1 MQSFH
6 LDSNIPDMKNRPQFP
21 LLITAFM
28 VVTALGMVGCS
39 TPVRLLDFR
48 APSDSLSVNQTGTFS
63 ASINADASQPV
74 ATTWNFGDNAT
85 AQGTSASH
93 SFSKPGDYTVR
104 FTASNKKNVVDT
116 TAVVRVFIPPV
127 PAQIT
132 SVSADNMSP
141 DTHSS
146 VRFQA
151 NVRGDSPVTYN
162 WNFGDGSTST
172 SSSPTHTFA
181 NPGSYTVSLNASNR
195 AGKDS
200 RTMTLNVSLYEAAIC
215 REITEMNAAFFGR
228 NSSVLSDEAKAAL
241 QDNLEILNE
250 CPNMSVRVETFS
262 APGERHAQQLS
273 EDRARAIEQFY
284 AENGVAASRISAT
297 GMGRVKGVTSKKEGT
312 SQYRRGDVIPVR

>member
-1 MQSFH
+1 
-6 LDSNIPDMKNRPQFP
+6 MKNRPHFP
-21 LLITAFM
+21 FLLTTIFAVIT
-28 VVTALGMVGCS
+28 LGLIGCS
-39 TPVRLLDFR
+39 TPVRLLDFQ
-48 APSDSLSVNQTGTFS
+48 APSDSLSINQAGTFS
-63 ASINADASQPV
+63 ARVNTDASLPV
-74 ATTWNFGDNAT
+74 TMNWNFGDNSS
-85 AQGTSASH
+85 AQGVSASH
-93 SFSKPGDYTVR
+93 SFGKPGDYTVR

-132 SVSADNMSP
+132 SVSSDNMSP
-141 DTHSS
+141 DTHTA

-151 NVRGDSPVTYN
+151 NVRGDSPVTYS
-162 WNFGDGSTST
+162 WNFGDGANSAA
-172 SSSPTHTFA
+172 SSPTHTYA
-181 NPGSYTVSLNASNR
+181 NAGSYTISLNASNR
-195 AGKDS
+195 AGRDS

-228 NSSVLSDEAKAAL
+228 NSSVLSDEARASL

-250 CPNMSVRVETFS
+250 CPNMSIRVESFS

-273 EDRARAIEQFY
+273 DDRARAIEQFY
-284 AENGVAASRISAT
+284 TDNGIAASRISAT